1 MIVKKAADFMNKPN
15 ILVKK
20 KLLAFLVLFEL
31 IIFGLCARVFFI
43 QSMQANFWQAKAY
56 EQQTRDRLIAP
67 NRGTIFDRNMNGIA
81 KTETVA
87 SVSVIHAQIR
97 EPEKIASILSQKL
110 DMDYETVLKKVNKR
124 VALERIK
131 IKVDKN
137 LADEIRKLNLEG
149 VVIDED
155 IKRVYP
161 YSNLASQVIGFVG
174 KDNQGIIGLEA
185 KYDKFLKGKPGKIMT
200 ETDASGRELKNGQE
214 YRKEPTAGNNLVLSL
229 DIVLQQY
236 AEQALEK
243 ALEAKKAKRGTII
256 LMNPQNGEIY
266 AMANK
271 PDFDLN
277 EPFKIN
283 SPQLAAVWQS
293 LPEKEKND
301 ALNQMWRNFSINDTY
316 EPGSSFKIITS
327 AAGLEEGTVTPETR
341 FNCSGAKVVGGRTIK
356 CWRFPR
362 NHGSESFVEGV
373 QNSCNPVFMEIA
385 EKLGAS
391 TFYKYMNKFG
401 FNDKTGVDL
410 PGEAVGIMH
419 KLKNVGPVELATMG
433 FGQSFQI
440 TPLQLMRAASSVV
453 NGGQLIT
460 PHFAVKILDADRNI
474 VKQIKYR
481 KGRQTVSAK
490 TSATMKW
497 ILESVVAKGTGH
509 KAYIPGFRIGGK
521 TATSEKLPRRSGKYI
536 ASFLTFAPAENP
548 IVMTLVLI
556 DEPQGIYYGGQ
567 VAGPIMKEVLENALP
582 YLNIKPR
589 YSAEELELPETNE
602 ISVPNFLELK
612 VSQVKSELI
621 KMKIKYEII
630 GDGEIIH
637 KQFPLPN
644 EKINSDTKIILYT
657 D

>member
-1 MIVKKAADFMNKPN
+1 MHKAS

-20 KLLAFLVLFEL
+20 KLLSLLVVFE
-31 IIFGLCARVFFI
+31 IVISILCVRVFFI
-43 QSMQANFWQAKAY
+43 QSMEANFWQAKAY

-81 KTETVA
+81 KTETVS
-87 SVSVIHAQIR
+87 SVSVIHAQVK

-131 IKVDKN
+131 IKVDKD
-137 LADEIRKLNLEG
+137 LADEIRKLNLAG

-155 IKRVYP
+155 IKRIYP
-161 YSNLASQVIGFVG
+161 YSNLAAQVIGFVG

-185 KYDKFLKGKPGKIMT
+185 KYDKILKGQAGKIMT

-214 YRKEPTAGNNLVLSL
+214 FRQEPIQGNNLVLSL
-229 DIVLQQY
+229 DIILQQY
-236 AEQALEK
+236 AQQALEK

-256 LMNPQNGEIY
+256 LLNPQNGEIY

-283 SPQLAAVWQS
+283 SAELAANWQNLS
-293 LPEKEKND
+293 EKEKND
-301 ALNQMWRNFSINDTY
+301 ALNKMWRNFSINDTY

-327 AAGLEEGTVTPETR
+327 ASGLEEGVVTPESR
-341 FNCSGAKVVGGRTIK
+341 FNCSGAKVVAGRTIK

-362 NHGSESFVEGV
+362 SHGSESFVEGV

-385 EKLGAS
+385 EKLGAQ
-391 TFYKYMNKFG
+391 TFYKYMNIFG

-453 NGGQLIT
+453 NGGHLIT
-460 PHFAVKILDADRNI
+460 PHLATKILDADGNI
-474 VKQIKYR
+474 IDQLKFALGKR
-481 KGRQTVSAK
+481 TVSKK
-490 TSATMKW
+490 TSETMKW
-497 ILESVVAKGTGH
+497 ILESVVSKGTGN
-509 KAYIPGFRIGGK
+509 KAYIPGYRIGGK

-567 VAGPIMKEVLENALP
+567 VAGPIMKEVLQNALP

-589 YSAEELELPETNE
+589 YTQEELELPETGE
-602 ISVPNFLELK
+602 INVPNFLELK
-612 VSQVKSELI
+612 TSDAKSELN
-621 KMKIKYEII
+621 KSKIKFEII
-630 GDGEIIH
+630 GDGDVIH

-644 EKINSDTKIILYT
+644 EKINIDAKIILYT
-657 D
+657 DY

>member
-1 MIVKKAADFMNKPN
+1 MHKAN

-20 KLLAFLVLFEL
+20 KLLSLLVAFEIV
-31 IIFGLCARVFFI
+31 ISILCVRVFFI
-43 QSMQANFWQAKAY
+43 QSMEANFWQAKAY

-81 KTETVA
+81 KTETVS
-87 SVSVIHAQIR
+87 SVSVIHAQVK
-97 EPEKIASILSQKL
+97 EPEKIASILSKKL
-110 DMDYETVLKKVNKR
+110 DMDYKTVLKKVNKR

-137 LADEIRKLNLEG
+137 LADEIRKLNLAG

-155 IKRVYP
+155 IKRIYP
-161 YSNLASQVIGFVG
+161 YSNLAAQVIGFVG

-185 KYDKFLKGKPGKIMT
+185 KYDKILKGQAGKIMT

-214 YRKEPTAGNNLVLSL
+214 FRQEPIQGNNLVLSL
-229 DIVLQQY
+229 DIILQQY
-236 AEQALEK
+236 AQQALEK

-256 LMNPQNGEIY
+256 LLNPQNGEIY

-283 SPQLAAVWQS
+283 SADLAANWQNLS
-293 LPEKEKND
+293 EKEKND
-301 ALNQMWRNFSINDTY
+301 ALNKMWRNFSINDTY

-327 AAGLEEGTVTPETR
+327 ASGLEEGVVTPESR
-341 FNCSGAKVVGGRTIK
+341 FNCTGAKVVAGRTIK

-362 NHGSESFVEGV
+362 SHGSESFVEGV

-385 EKLGAS
+385 EKLGAQ
-391 TFYKYMNKFG
+391 TFYKYMNIFG

-453 NGGQLIT
+453 NGGHLIT
-460 PHFAVKILDADRNI
+460 PHFATKILDADGNI
-474 VKQIKYR
+474 IDQLKFAQGK
-481 KGRQTVSAK
+481 QTVSKK
-490 TSATMKW
+490 TSETMKW
-497 ILESVVAKGTGH
+497 ILESVVSKGTGN
-509 KAYIPGFRIGGK
+509 KAYIPGYRIGGK

-567 VAGPIMKEVLENALP
+567 VAGPIMKEVLQNALP

-589 YSAEELELPETNE
+589 YTQEELDLPETGE
-602 ISVPNFLELK
+602 INVPNFLELK
-612 VSQVKSELI
+612 TNDAKSELN
-621 KMKIKYEII
+621 KSKIKFEII
-630 GDGEIIH
+630 GDGDVIH

-644 EKINSDTKIILYT
+644 EKINVDAKIILYT
-657 D
+657 DY